1 MVEGFL
7 PHVLELWDMAIQA
20 VLQLELESGTKW
32 INQPIAH
39 MESPQLASLH
49 PGKLNPSLY
58 SLHTSVRESKVPKR
72 ICKSQTERQVDA
84 QPRLANDA
92 TALCQIAACCQYQT
106 LALQQL
112 LSVNSLQ
119 ALKVHSNYSS
129 GGRCWCDNHPD
140 DGSITARC
148 FHERLQSLQAIS
160 LSRSVRQTH
169 ASLSNLQA

>member
-58 SLHTSVRESKVPKR
+58 SLHTSVRESKVPKADL
-72 ICKSQTERQVDA
+72 QVADRKA
-84 QPRLANDA
+84 SRCA
-92 TALCQIAACCQYQT
+92 T
-106 LALQQL
+106 
-112 LSVNSLQ
+112 SFS
-119 ALKVHSNYSS
+119 
-129 GGRCWCDNHPD
+129 
-140 DGSITARC
+140 
-148 FHERLQSLQAIS
+148 E
-160 LSRSVRQTH
+160 
-169 ASLSNLQA
+169 